1 MTTKSVRYCLI
12 AAFAAVLAMFAGVT
26 QAQQAASDARPPRMN
41 YTRHTLENGLEV
53 VLLENHAVPAINLQV
68 WYHVGSKDERPGR
81 TGFAHLFEHLMFK
94 GSAHVP
100 AEEHSRIIEAV
111 GGFDNAE
118 TGDDST
124 NFFETFP
131 SNYLERVLWLEA
143 DRMGSLNVS
152 EANFLSER
160 EVVKEERRLRIENQ
174 PYGYIQEDLRAEAR
188 FLQHLLQ
195 AEQRNAGNRRRF
207 RFRSGSRVD
216 EKIFRRHS
224 RLVQTDSTFE

>member
-1 MTTKSVRYCLI
+1 MRIPMKI
-12 AAFAAVLAMFAGVT
+12 AVLVGLLALAGMAAR
-26 QAQQAASDARPPRMN
+26 AQEKPDDIRPPVMN
-41 YTRHTLENGLEV
+41 IQQETLANGLHV
-53 VLLENHAVPAINLQV
+53 VMLEEHQVPVINLQV
-68 WYHVGSKDERPGR
+68 WYHVGSKDELPGH

-118 TGDDST
+118 TTDDTT

-152 EANFLSER
+152 EENFKSER
-160 EVVKEERRLRIENQ
+160 EVVKEERRVRIENQ
-174 PYGYIQEDLRAEAR
+174 PYGHLEEDL
-188 FLQHLLQ
+188 
-195 AEQRNAGNRRRF
+195 
-207 RFRSGSRVD
+207 
-216 EKIFRRHS
+216 
-224 RLVQTDSTFE
+224 